1 MTLVRLGWRAAR
13 TGTAFVIFG
22 IGAIVLGVVVFPLLT
37 VGAGRPRRELRVQ
50 RAIHLAFRTFVWVM
64 RILGLIRVTWR
75 GLERLREPGARL
87 IVANHPTLIDV
98 VLLIALL
105 PQADCVVKEAA
116 WRNRAMRRVVRAA
129 GYVRNDAGP
138 QVTGACAER
147 LRAGRRL
154 LLFPEGTRSP
164 RAELG
169 MFHRGAARIAL
180 ASGCGIVPVV
190 IRCEPPTLGKG
201 EPWFQ
206 VPDRTAHLTL
216 DVQPALSPE
225 DYAAAHAAPGFAARR
240 LTEDLHQ
247 LYERRLSHAN
257 V

>member
-1 MTLVRLGWRAAR
+1 MTLLRLGWRAAR

-22 IGAIVLGVVVFPLLT
+22 VGAILLGVLVFPLLA
-37 VGAGRPRRELRVQ
+37 VGAMSDRRELRVQ
-50 RAIHLAFRTFVWVM
+50 RTIHLAFRAFVWIM
-64 RILGLIRVTWR
+64 RTLGLIRVTWR
-75 GLERLREPGARL
+75 GLERLGEPGARL

-129 GYVRNDAGP
+129 GYLRNDAGP
-138 QVTGACAER
+138 QVTAACVER
-147 LRAGRRL
+147 LVAGRRL

-169 MFHRGAARIAL
+169 AFHRGAARIAL
-180 ASGCGIVPVV
+180 ASGYDIVPVV
-190 IRCEPPTLGKG
+190 IRCDPPTLGKG

-206 VPDRTAHLTL
+206 VPERTAHLTL
-216 DVQPALSPE
+216 DVQPALSPAA
-225 DYAAAHAAPGFAARR
+225 YAAAHASPGFAARR
-240 LTEDLHQ
+240 LTEDLHE
-247 LYERRLSHAN
+247 LYERRLSHVNA
-257 V
+257 